1 MHRHWGRSYFGNFD
15 IAMIL
20 VWLLIITFICGLVA
34 WLLAG
39 WNRSASRL
47 ICFFGL
53 AVDAALVLYVWIAHY
68 NTLTVGTGAGWILEY
83 KSTWIAPLGIN
94 FHLAMDGLSL
104 LLAALTILLG
114 ISSVACSWN
123 EINNHVGSFHFT
135 LMSAL
140 TGILGVFT
148 AMDLFL
154 FYFFWELMLIPMF
167 FLILIWGHENRVYA
181 SVKFFIF
188 TQAGG
193 LFMLLSIIAL
203 YWIGAGD
210 TGKNTFDYPQ
220 LQGISMVGHFFIII
234 GFFAAFSV
242 KLPVVGVH
250 IWLPDA
256 HTEAPTAGS
265 VILAGL
271 LLKTGAYGIIR
282 FILPLLDVASSLL
295 TPVAIVLAV
304 AGIFYGALTALG
316 QKDAK
321 RLVAYTSISHLG
333 FVLLGIFA
341 GNQMAW
347 QGSVVI
353 ILAHGLSTG
362 ALFIIIGSLQQR
374 IGTRDMG
381 RMGGLWAM
389 LPRMG
394 SMTLFFA
401 LASLGLPGLANFI
414 GEFFV
419 LAGTFQV
426 YPWIAGI
433 AAFGFVV
440 SSVYS
445 LWIIYRIFHGPVSK
459 SWKITDLQLGEMVNL
474 SVLAVGLIWIGL
486 FPQTILNTARKS
498 LEKIKTTQSTSAYQ
512 GPQEVISRS
521 IKLAE
526 FEDIQQENRAK
537 GK

>member
-1 MHRHWGRSYFGNFD
+1 
-15 IAMIL
+15 MIL
-20 VWLLIITFICGLVA
+20 VWLLIITFASGLLA
-34 WLLAG
+34 WLLAR
-39 WNRSASRL
+39 WNRSAGRL

-53 AVDAALVLYVWIAHY
+53 AIDAALVLYVWIAHY
-68 NTLTVGTGAGWILEY
+68 NTLTAGTSAGWILEY

-104 LLAALTILLG
+104 LLAALTVLLG
-114 ISSVACSWN
+114 ISSVACSWK
-123 EINNHVGSFHFT
+123 EINNHVGIFHFT
-135 LMSAL
+135 LMAAL

-181 SVKFFIF
+181 AIKFFIF

-203 YWIGAGD
+203 YWIGAGA
-210 TGKNTFDYPQ
+210 TGQNTFDYPQ
-220 LQGISMVGHFFIII
+220 LQGVSIVGHFLIII
-234 GFFAAFSV
+234 GFFIAFSV

-250 IWLPDA
+250 TWLPDA

-282 FILPLLDVASSLL
+282 FILPLLDIASSLL

-304 AGIFYGALTALG
+304 AGIFYGAFMALG

-321 RLVAYTSISHLG
+321 RFVAYTSISHLG

-341 GNQMAW
+341 GTQMAR

-353 ILAHGLSTG
+353 MLAHGLSTG
-362 ALFIIIGSLQQR
+362 ALFIIIGSLQQK
-374 IGTRDMG
+374 IGTRDMS

-414 GEFFV
+414 GEFLV

-426 YPWIAGI
+426 HPWVAGV
-433 AAFGFVV
+433 AALGFVV

-445 LWIIYRIFHGPVSK
+445 LWIIYRIFHGPVNK
-459 SWKITDLQLGEMVNL
+459 SWKTTDLQLGEIMNL
-474 SVLAVGLIWIGL
+474 SVLAIGLVWIGL

-498 LEKIKTTQSTSAYQ
+498 LENIKTTLSPSAYQ
-512 GPQEVISRS
+512 RSQKVISTG
-521 IKLAE
+521 IQLAQ
-526 FEDIQQENRAK
+526 FEDSTREQDKR
-537 GK
+537 